1 MSTLRPGLL
10 HTPVTPFTRDDAV
23 DWDLYGRLID
33 FHLKHGA
40 EGFATPMHV
49 GESVS
54 LSDEEQ
60 RKLVSFVVNRVGG
73 KVPVIAH
80 VSDSGTSIAASRA
93 QHAEKVG
100 AAGVIVTTP
109 YYWTP
114 PANMLLE
121 HLEAVC
127 TATKLPVFAWHAPED
142 MAGPKIGT
150 DTVLKLID
158 RRPNFA
164 GVVDSS
170 NDWQWQINVLSNAQR
185 VRADFQLLCGTEYM
199 ISAGANGATGM
210 ISALA
215 GIAPVVVKRLY
226 EICRKEQYFEARK
239 AQEAAAVLYQTLK
252 RHGFGAL
259 KAAHRTMSRDV
270 GDPRPPMDGLKE
282 EARGQLAA
290 ELERLDVL
298 RAEPRG
304 W

>member
-10 HTPVTPFTRDDAV
+10 HTPVTTFTRDNAV
-23 DWDLYGRLID
+23 DWQLYGKLID
-33 FHLKHGA
+33 FHLQHGA
-40 EGFATPMHV
+40 EGFALPMHV

-54 LSDEEQ
+54 LTDEEQ

-80 VSDSGTSIAASRA
+80 VSDSGTAIAAARA
-93 QHAEKVG
+93 QHAEQTG
-100 AAGVIVTTP
+100 AAAVIVTTP

-114 PANMLLE
+114 PADMLVE
-121 HLEAVC
+121 HLDAVC
-127 TATKLPVFAWHAPED
+127 QATKLPVFAWHAPED
-142 MAGPKIGT
+142 MAGPKIAT

-158 RRPNFA
+158 KRPNFA

-215 GIAPVVVKRLY
+215 GIAPVLVKRLY
-226 EICRKEQYFEARK
+226 DICRKEQYFEARK
-239 AQEAAAVLYQTLK
+239 AQEATAVLYQTLK

-259 KAAHRTMSRDV
+259 KAAHRVMGRDV
-270 GDPRPPMDGLKE
+270 GEPRPPMDGLKE
-282 EARGQLAA
+282 EGRSRFTAD
-290 ELERLDVL
+290 LERLDVL

>member
-10 HTPVTPFTRDDAV
+10 HTPVTTFTRDNAV
-23 DWDLYGRLID
+23 DWQLYGKLID

-40 EGFATPMHV
+40 EGFALPLHV

-54 LSDEEQ
+54 LTDEEQ
-60 RKLVSFVVNRVGG
+60 RKLISFAVDRVSG
-73 KVPVIAH
+73 KAPVIAH

-93 QHAEKVG
+93 QHAEQSG
-100 AAGVIVTTP
+100 AAGVIVATP

-121 HLEAVC
+121 HLDAVC
-127 TATKLPVFAWHAPED
+127 KATKLPVFAWHAPED
-142 MAGPKIGT
+142 MAGPKIST
-150 DTVLKLID
+150 DMVLKLID
-158 RRPNFA
+158 LRANFA

-170 NDWQWQINVLSNAQR
+170 NDWQWQINVLANAQR
-185 VRADFQLLCGTEYM
+185 VRSDFQLLCGTEYM

-215 GIAPVVVKRLY
+215 GVAPVLVRRLY
-226 EICRKEQYFEARK
+226 DICRTEQYSEARK
-239 AQEAAAVLYQTLK
+239 AQEGVAVLYQTLK
-252 RHGFGAL
+252 RGGFGAL
-259 KAAHRTMSRDV
+259 KAVHRAMGREV
-270 GDPRPPMDGLKE
+270 GEPRPPMDSLKKE
-282 EARGQLAA
+282 GRGRLAA

>member
-10 HTPVTPFTRDDAV
+10 HTPVTTFTRDNAV
-23 DWDLYGRLID
+23 DWQLYGKLLD

-40 EGFATPMHV
+40 EGFALPLHA

-54 LSDEEQ
+54 LTDEEQ
-60 RKLVSFVVNRVGG
+60 RKLVSFAVNRAGG

-80 VSDSGTSIAASRA
+80 VSDSGTSIAAARA
-93 QHAEKVG
+93 EHAEAAG
-100 AAGVIVTTP
+100 AAGAIVTTP
-109 YYWTP
+109 YYWAP

-121 HLEAVC
+121 HLQAVC
-127 TATKLPVFAWHAPED
+127 KATKLPVFVWHAPED
-142 MAGPKIGT
+142 MAGPKITT
-150 DTVLKLID
+150 DIVLKLID
-158 RRPNFA
+158 RCPNFA

-170 NDWQWQINVLSNAQR
+170 NDWQWQINVLSSAQR
-185 VRADFQLLCGTEYM
+185 VRADFQLLCGTEYL

-210 ISALA
+210 ISTLA
-215 GIAPVVVKRLY
+215 GVAPLLVRRLY
-226 EICRKEQYFEARK
+226 DICRTEQYFEARK
-239 AQEAAAVLYQTLK
+239 AQEALAVLYQTLK

-259 KAAHRTMSRDV
+259 KAVHRAMGREL
-270 GDPRPPMDGLKE
+270 GEPRPPMAGLKE
-282 EARGQLAA
+282 DARGRLAA

>member
-10 HTPVTPFTRDDAV
+10 HTPVTTFNRDNAV
-23 DWDLYGRLID
+23 DWQLYGKLID

-40 EGFATPMHV
+40 EGFALPLHV

-54 LSDEEQ
+54 LPDEEQ
-60 RKLVSFVVNRVGG
+60 RKLVSFVVNRVSG

-93 QHAEKVG
+93 QHAEQAG
-100 AAGVIVTTP
+100 ASGVIVTTP

-114 PANMLLE
+114 PANMLVE
-121 HLEAVC
+121 HLDEVC
-127 TATKLPVFAWHAPED
+127 KSTKLPVFVWHAPED
-142 MAGPKIGT
+142 MAGPKIAT

-158 RRPNFA
+158 KRPNFA
-164 GVVDSS
+164 GVVDGS

-185 VRADFQLLCGTEYM
+185 VRADFQLICGTEYM

-215 GIAPVVVKRLY
+215 GVAPVLVKRLY
-226 EICRKEQYFEARK
+226 DICRTEQYFEARK
-239 AQEAAAVLYQTLK
+239 AQEATAGLYQTLK
-252 RHGFGAL
+252 RYGFGAL
-259 KAAHRTMSRDV
+259 KSAHRVMGREV
-270 GDPRPPMDGLKE
+270 GEPRPPMEGLKE
-282 EARGQLAA
+282 EARGGFAA
-290 ELERLDVL
+290 DLERLDVL

>member
-10 HTPVTPFTRDDAV
+10 HTPVTTFTRDNAV
-23 DWDLYGRLID
+23 DWQLYGKLID

-40 EGFATPMHV
+40 EGFALPLHV

-54 LSDEEQ
+54 LIDEEQ
-60 RKLVSFVVNRVGG
+60 RKLVSFVVNRVNG

-80 VSDSGTSIAASRA
+80 VSDSGTSIAAARA
-93 QHAEKVG
+93 QHAEQAG

-114 PANMLLE
+114 PANMLVE
-121 HLEAVC
+121 HLEGVC
-127 TATKLPVFAWHAPED
+127 KATKLPVFAWHAPDD
-142 MAGPKIGT
+142 MAGPKIAT

-158 RRPNFA
+158 KRANFA

-185 VRADFQLLCGTEYM
+185 VRSDFQLLCGTEYM

-215 GIAPVVVKRLY
+215 GVAPVLVKRLY
-226 EICRKEQYFEARK
+226 DICRKEQYFEARK
-239 AQEAAAVLYQTLK
+239 AQEATAVLYQTLK

-259 KAAHRTMSRDV
+259 KAAHRAMGRDV
-270 GDPRPPMDGLKE
+270 GEPRPPMDSLKE
-282 EARGQLAA
+282 EARSRFTA
-290 ELERLDVL
+290 ELERFDVL

>member
-10 HTPVTPFTRDDAV
+10 HTPVTIFTRENAV
-23 DWDLYGRLID
+23 DWQLYGKLID
-33 FHLKHGA
+33 FHLKYGA
-40 EGFATPMHV
+40 EGFALPMHV

-54 LSDEEQ
+54 LPDEEQ
-60 RKLVSFVVNRVGG
+60 RKLVAFVVNRVGG

-80 VSDSGTSIAASRA
+80 VSDSGTAIAAARA
-93 QHAEKVG
+93 QHAEQAG

-121 HLEAVC
+121 HVDAVC
-127 TATKLPVFAWHAPED
+127 KATKLPVFVWHAPDD
-142 MAGPKIGT
+142 MAGPKITT
-150 DTVLKLID
+150 DIVLKLID
-158 RRPNFA
+158 KRPNFA

-170 NDWQWQINVLSNAQR
+170 NDWQWQINVLSNARR
-185 VRADFQLLCGTEYM
+185 VRPDFQLLCGTEYM

-215 GIAPVVVKRLY
+215 GVAPVLVKRLY
-226 EICRKEQYFEARK
+226 DICRKEQYFEARK
-239 AQEAAAVLYQTLK
+239 AQEATAVLYQTLK

-259 KAAHRTMSRDV
+259 KAAHSMMGREV
-270 GDPRPPMDGLKE
+270 GEPRPPMEGLKE
-282 EARGQLAA
+282 EARGRFAA
-290 ELERLDVL
+290 DLERLDVL
-298 RAEPRG
+298 RAEPRE

>member
-1 MSTLRPGLL
+1 MATLRPGLL
-10 HTPVTPFTRDDAV
+10 HTPVTTFNRDNAV
-23 DWDLYGRLID
+23 DWQLYGKLID

-40 EGFATPMHV
+40 EGFALPMHA

-54 LSDEEQ
+54 LTDEEQ
-60 RKLVSFVVNRVGG
+60 RKLVSFAVHRVGG

-93 QHAEKVG
+93 QHAEQAG

-114 PANMLLE
+114 PANMLFE

-127 TATKLPVFAWHAPED
+127 KATKLPVFAWHAPED
-142 MAGPKIGT
+142 MAGPKITT
-150 DTVLKLID
+150 DIVLKLID
-158 RRPNFA
+158 KRANFA
-164 GVVDSS
+164 GVIDSS
-170 NDWQWQINVLSNAQR
+170 NDWQWQINVLSNTKR
-185 VRADFQLLCGTEYM
+185 VRSDFQLLCGTEYM

-215 GIAPVVVKRLY
+215 GVAPVLVRRLY
-226 EICRKEQYFEARK
+226 DICRTEQYLEARK
-239 AQEAAAVLYQTLK
+239 AQEAAAVMYQTLK
-252 RHGFGAL
+252 RGGFGAL
-259 KAAHRTMSRDV
+259 KAAHRAMDRDV
-270 GDPRPPMDGLKE
+270 GEPRPPMESLKE
-282 EARGQLAA
+282 EARGRFAA
-290 ELERLDVL
+290 ELERLEVL